1 MKFDYGDAVSD
12 VLTDVL
18 NALQFKG
25 RVFCYSKFTAPFAV
39 RLKAR
44 NCAYFHFF
52 ERGQSW
58 VELEE
63 TRSATSV
70 ADGEMV
76 ILPHGSAHILSDN
89 RKAKAVDVDRLIEAS
104 DDHILRH
111 GGGGSETSMV
121 CGAFTFENQVGNP
134 ILSALPR
141 IVHVRKG
148 QLKTCTSL
156 RALLGMLADEA
167 GFPREG
173 SGSIIGHLTGIIFV
187 QAVRAWI
194 QTQPQGQGGWLGA
207 LRDKQISDALN
218 LIHQNPDKPWTI
230 SRLASEVGMSR
241 SPFANKFTSL
251 VGEPPLTYL
260 TRWRMNLAAGHLR
273 NGQMRIR
280 DIAASVGYESQASFT
295 NAFKRNFA
303 VSPTEYKEK
312 HHAAQN

>member
-1 MKFDYGDAVSD
+1 MKFDFADAVSD

-18 NALQFKG
+18 NSLQFKG
-25 RVFCYSKFTAPFAV
+25 RVLCYSKFTAPWAV
-39 RLKAR
+39 RLKVR

-52 ERGQSW
+52 ECGQGW
-58 VELEE
+58 VELDEK
-63 TRSATSV
+63 RSVTSI
-70 ADGEMV
+70 AAGEMV

-89 RKAKAVDVDRLIEAS
+89 RKAKSVDVDRLIQSS

-121 CGAFTFENQVGNP
+121 CGAFTFVNQIGNP
-134 ILSALPR
+134 IISLLPR
-141 IVHVRKG
+141 IVHVRKD
-148 QLKTCTSL
+148 QLSNCDSL
-156 RALLGMLADEA
+156 RALLRMLADEA
-167 GFPREG
+167 RFPREG

-194 QTQPQGQGGWLGA
+194 QTQPQNQGGWLGA
-207 LRDKQISDALN
+207 LRDKQISAALN
-218 LIHQNPDKPWTI
+218 LIHKKPDKPWTI

-280 DIAASVGYESQASFT
+280 DIAARVGYESQASFT

-303 VSPTEYKEK
+303 VSPTEYKDQ
-312 HHAAQN
+312 HHAAQS

>member
-1 MKFDYGDAVSD
+1 MKFDYGNAVSD

-25 RVFCYSKFTAPFAV
+25 RVFCYGKFTSPWAI
-39 RLKAR
+39 RMKSR
-44 NCAYFHFF
+44 NCAHFHFF
-52 ERGQSW
+52 ERGQGW

-70 ADGEMV
+70 AAGELV
-76 ILPHGSAHILSDN
+76 ILPHGGAHILRDN
-89 RKAKAVDVDRLIEAS
+89 RRAKAVDVDCLLESS

-111 GGGGSETSMV
+111 GGGGAETSTV
-121 CGAFTFENQVGNP
+121 CGAFTFENQIGNP
-134 ILSALPR
+134 IISVLPR
-141 IVHVRKG
+141 IVHVRKD
-148 QLKTCTSL
+148 QLNTCDSL

-173 SGSIIGHLTGIIFV
+173 SGSIIGHLTGIVFV

-194 QTQPQGQGGWLGA
+194 QTQPHGQGGWLGA
-207 LRDKQISDALN
+207 LRDKQISAALK
-218 LIHQNPDKPWTI
+218 LIHQKPDKPWTI
-230 SRLASEVGMSR
+230 SKLASEVGMSR

-273 NGQMRIR
+273 NGQMRIH
-280 DIAASVGYESQASFT
+280 DIAARVGYESQASFT

-303 VSPTEYKEK
+303 ISPTEYKEK